1 VNGCPG
7 GCFEGALNCESGSTE
22 KEDQVNWVLC
32 ASRDTD
38 RTLAR
43 EQASRRPTGPVARC
57 LDGQIAQGDVKSAF
71 ARGLT

>member
-1 VNGCPG
+1 MNGCPG

-22 KEDQVNWVLC
+22 KEDQVNWVLF

-43 EQASRRPTGPVARC
+43 EQANRHPTGPA
-57 LDGQIAQGDVKSAF
+57 LDVWMDKLPKGMLRALSHGV
-71 ARGLT
+71 